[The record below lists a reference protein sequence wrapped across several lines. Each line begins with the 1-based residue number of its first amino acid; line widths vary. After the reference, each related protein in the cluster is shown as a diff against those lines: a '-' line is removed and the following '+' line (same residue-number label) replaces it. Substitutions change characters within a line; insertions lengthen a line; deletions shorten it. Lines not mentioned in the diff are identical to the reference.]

1 MLAEA
6 DGCLRCL
13 SSSVRGNS
21 KNISYFHTLTVVH
34 RVNMVSGHSPSSGRA
49 SSKWPKIPIALTMGS
64 ERYRCSRQL
73 MGGVSFE
80 ASSFSGILS
89 SELFASRAGRDKKGL
104 RDWNE
109 ENRSA

>member
-1 MLAEA
+1 MSALKV
-6 DGCLRCL
+6 L
-13 SSSVRGNS
+13 SA
-21 KNISYFHTLTVVH
+21 
-34 RVNMVSGHSPSSGRA
+34 MA
-49 SSKWPKIPIALTMGS
+49 
-64 ERYRCSRQL
+64 CSRQL

-89 SELFASRAGRDKKGL
+89 SELFASRAGKDQKGF

>member
-1 MLAEA
+1 
-6 DGCLRCL
+6 
-13 SSSVRGNS
+13 
-21 KNISYFHTLTVVH
+21 
-34 RVNMVSGHSPSSGRA
+34 
-49 SSKWPKIPIALTMGS
+49 
-64 ERYRCSRQL
+64 